1 MSLNKSFKDWA
12 LNQLNI
18 VRICGLLHDIGKLDC
33 WADRKPLSE
42 HVLYTYKFVKEC
54 LGEELA
60 VHAMRHHVEG
70 SYGEEYH
77 PKSLVEEII
86 CLADNLASGADQPEV
101 LEGCPYTPS
110 WRVELTHV
118 LNPNVVRRSIDST
131 KLAYVS
137 QTLLKNLRKLEEAF
151 HENST
156 TTYRRIF
163 ETLRDSELR
172 FIPAD
177 VRSPIN
183 DVSLWNHLKL
193 TAAFATCIYHS
204 GYRGSSPNH
213 YTFALLS
220 GDVDRILSFINES
233 LRLPDLNARSKR
245 IEEATEAA
253 GEAISLLLGPECLLY
268 AGGGSFLAISP
279 PEMAEKVL
287 DEAKR
292 AFEDKMGHRVTLT
305 VSYVVENGERFRE
318 TYGEVWRRAQENMR
332 LKKSQRILIPKIEI
346 DESKDVCDICG
357 KAVAAKADELRL
369 LPIDA
374 SLRPERLC
382 EFCYNLREEGKGVW
396 LDDLVQKTNFVAC
409 VRMDGDNVGRF
420 LSGETFKRQ
429 NKASTPS
436 RISTLSDLLNDVC
449 KEFNGLV
456 SSFDGKL
463 IFAGGDDVLAFLPG
477 ERGLEAAYAVASRFR
492 ETMAGKCTMSAGVAI
507 FHYKLPVYVGLESA
521 GYLLS
526 KAKDDGRDRI
536 AFAVIGG
543 SDVTLSELT
552 KVKSW
557 KWSELETIME
567 ITKFM
572 QRSDVVSSQLR
583 KIAGIL
589 ANDLKRNLGTYRT
602 EAFVKYQMGRGA
614 IDWAF
619 GEKILSYI
627 KTGFLFE
634 AFFIYNLF
642 KGD

>member
-1 MSLNKSFKDWA
+1 VFDLDV
-12 LNQLNI
+12 
-18 VRICGLLHDIGKLDC
+18 VRISALLHDIGKLDC
-33 WADRKPLSE
+33 WANQRPLPE
-42 HVLYTYKFVKEC
+42 HVYYTYKFVKDC

-60 VHAMRHHVEG
+60 VHAMRHHVEAL
-70 SYGEEYH
+70 YGEEYR
-77 PKSLVEEII
+77 PRTLDEEIVY
-86 CLADNLASGADQPEV
+86 LADNLASGADHPKIPE
-101 LEGCPYTPS
+101 ESPYIPS
-110 WRVELTHV
+110 LPVVLTHV
-118 LNPNVVRRSIDST
+118 LSRNVVRHRVDST
-131 KLAYVS
+131 WLANIY
-137 QTLLKNLRKLEEAF
+137 QTLLMKIRGLEKAF
-151 HENST
+151 YEDSSAIYKH
-156 TTYRRIF
+156 IF
-163 ETLRDSELR
+163 KTLKDSDLR

-177 VRSPIN
+177 ARSPIN

-193 TAAFATCIYHS
+193 TAAFATCIYYG
-204 GYRGSSPNH
+204 GYKGSSPNH

-220 GDVDRILSFINES
+220 GDVDRILNFINES

-279 PEMAEKVL
+279 PEMAQKVL

-374 SLRPERLC
+374 SPRPERLC
-382 EFCYNLREEGKGVW
+382 EFCYNLREEGKGVL
-396 LDDLVQKTNFVAC
+396 LDDLVRKTNFVAC
-409 VRMDGDNVGRF
+409 IRMDGDNVGRF
-420 LSGETFKRQ
+420 LSGETFKGQ

-456 SSFDGKL
+456 NSFDGKL
-463 IFAGGDDVLAFLPG
+463 VFAGGDDVLAFLPG

-492 ETMAGKCTMSAGVAI
+492 EMMAGKCTMSAGVAI

-526 KAKDDGRDRI
+526 KAKDDGKNRV
-536 AFAVIGG
+536 AFTVIGG

-572 QRSDVVSSQLR
+572 QRSDVASSQLR

-589 ANDLKRNLGTYRT
+589 ANDLKRDLGIYRT
-602 EAFVKYQMGRGA
+602 EAFVKYQMGRGE
-614 IDWAF
+614 IEWSF

-627 KTGFLFE
+627 RAGFLLE

-642 KGD
+642 KSD